1 MSEVKQL
8 KTALVEQVRDGA
20 LDPQEAVKQFE
31 KITPTQH
38 KTGRIYTQKGI
49 DERREQYLEARRIRA
64 QIKEA
69 RTPFISPAFHPGFWL
84 SQGLIVVGAESGKAK
99 STTCSNVLHG
109 FLSASDYKTAIVI
122 SNEEATDAVYERT
135 ACIALQRDYTQFF
148 QGKLSAREEVEIQDF
163 VVRHIIPRVE
173 VVEDGKFDMSYLED
187 VQSVLDT
194 AASARVGLV
203 LIDYLQIITQSRNKP
218 DSESFQISKQLGLYL
233 KEYGKTNGVPVVCF
247 VQLNPDSSGPTMAVR
262 VQNDKTFFNHGF
274 ACIEI
279 KPDFE
284 TLTTTFKVHKDR
296 FFGAT
301 GKEIVCDFKGGR
313 YVFVGEE
320 SL

>member
-8 KTALVEQVRDGA
+8 KTAIIGSL
-20 LDPQEAVKQFE
+20 LDREMAPEEAVKKFE
-31 KITPTQH
+31 AVTPLQH
-38 KTGRIYTQKGI
+38 KTGRIYTQKGT
-49 DERREQYLEARRIRA
+49 DERREQYLRARQIRA
-64 QIKEA
+64 EIKES
-69 RTPFISPAFHPGFWL
+69 RIPFISPAFYPGFWL
-84 SQGLIVVGAESGKAK
+84 SQGLVVVGAESGKAK
-99 STTCSNVLHG
+99 STTCSNVLYG
-109 FLSASDYKTAIVI
+109 FLSTSDRTAIVI

-135 ACIALQRDYTQFF
+135 ACIALQKDYTQFF
-148 QGKLSAREEVEIQDF
+148 QGKLSSRDEAEITNF
-163 VVRHIIPRVE
+163 VVSHIIPRVE

-187 VQSVLDT
+187 VQSVLET

-203 LIDYLQIITQSRNKP
+203 LVDYLQIITQSRNKP
-218 DSESFQISKQLGLYL
+218 DMESFQISKQLGLFL
-233 KEYGKTNGVPVVCF
+233 KTYGQTNGVPVVCF

-262 VQNDKTFFNHGF
+262 IQNDKTFFNHGF

-320 SL
+320 AL